1 MKRRVVRMILAAT
14 ALLMI
19 DSAWCLAAQNS
30 ESSRAAI
37 DQYCISCH
45 NDRLKTAGLSFEK
58 LDFTN
63 VAASADIWEKAVR
76 KLRVGMMP
84 PQGARQPDDATRQ
97 SLVSWLITELD
108 RAAGGSPNP
117 GHPLLH
123 RLNRVEYG
131 NAIRDLLGL
140 EVDPA
145 VLLPPFH
152 RPGQYRVH
160 GRSGHRQRTCRR
172 RSRYRAGQR
181 HVSHSTGCVAGYPS
195 RRYADRHGWRHA
207 GEGDSSAR
215 W

>member
-63 VAASADIWEKAVR
+63 LAANADIWEKAVR

-84 PQGARQPDDATRQ
+84 PQGAAQPDGATRQ
-97 SLVSWLITELD
+97 SLVSWLVTELD
-108 RAAGGSPNP
+108 RAAAGS
-117 GHPLLH
+117 H
-123 RLNRVEYG
+123 RHASHLRKV
-131 NAIRDLLGL
+131 
-140 EVDPA
+140 
-145 VLLPPFH
+145 
-152 RPGQYRVH
+152 
-160 GRSGHRQRTCRR
+160 S
-172 RSRYRAGQR
+172 
-181 HVSHSTGCVAGYPS
+181 SHSLSDRKKIS
-195 RRYADRHGWRHA
+195 R
-207 GEGDSSAR
+207 SAR
-215 W
+215 ARSARCTP